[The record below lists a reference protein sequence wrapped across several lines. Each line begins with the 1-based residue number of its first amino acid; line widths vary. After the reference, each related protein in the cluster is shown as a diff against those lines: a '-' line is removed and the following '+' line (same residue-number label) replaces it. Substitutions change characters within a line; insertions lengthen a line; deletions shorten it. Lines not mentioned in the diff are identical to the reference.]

1 MRVEVETRL
10 QRALHFEWMNSD
22 LLKDEEDDTVK
33 MKKTTQEQDQVALN
47 IYFTYFPGQ
56 LNFLGC

>member
-10 QRALHFEWMNSD
+10 QHALHFEWMNSD

-33 MKKTTQEQDQVALN
+33 MKKTTQEQDQVTLN

-56 LNFLGC
+56 LDFLGC